1 MTTNYEKMKILS
13 KENMALLLSQILRQ
27 FLSQLAE
34 KMTGRK
40 DNFEELD
47 LEITRT
53 FYKWLEQEYQ
63 ENEN

>member
-13 KENMALLLSQILRQ
+13 KENMALLLSHILRQ

>member
-13 KENMALLLSQILRQ
+13 KENLALLLSQILRQ